1 MDIGN
6 LYVAGVVGVM
16 ALFLAVLA
24 FVTFWS
30 RGAR

>member
-6 LYVAGVVGVM
+6 FYVAGVAGVM
-16 ALFLAVLA
+16 TVFLAVLA